1 MKNSSGVTLRSV
13 LLALILIPINCYW
26 IIYTEMVWWAQFPT
40 TMSLFFSV
48 IFNLA
53 VIIPVSLLL
62 GKLSPRLRLNQR
74 ELLVI
79 YVMLCMAS
87 AVASHDNLQVLIPM
101 IGHPFWFDTPEN
113 EWGELFWQY
122 LPDWLTIKDRQV
134 LAGFYE
140 GESNFHTLDH
150 VIPWA
155 KVAAP
160 WIGFVT
166 VLIAV
171 MLCINVILRKQWIE
185 REKLAYPIIQLP
197 LEMTRDHGTTFFKNK
212 TLWLAIGI
220 VVVIDI
226 VNGLN
231 FLYPAVPLIGFRS
244 RDISGLFTE
253 KPWNAIGWTPLSIY
267 PFVVG
272 LGFLMPVDLSFSC
285 WFFYLFRKSQRILGA
300 MIATRGL
307 PGFPYDRQ
315 QSLGAYIGL
324 SLFAIWANR
333 RYFIQILRRV
343 FGLRTGIDDSNEPM
357 SYRMAV
363 IGAILGVGALVFFFV
378 NAGMSVWVAIA
389 AFSIY
394 YALSTGITR
403 MRAESGAPAHDL
415 HFMGPDY
422 MIPAITGARRLGP
435 SNLTMLSF
443 FFSFNRAHR
452 SHPMPH
458 QLEAFKLSERTGL
471 NSKKL
476 VFLMILAVLVG
487 AASSFWAYL
496 YDVYKYG
503 SGGSFAW
510 QPYNRLQQWLS
521 YPPPPDHLAVTF
533 IGLGTFFTF
542 FLMFMRMKFF
552 WWPFHAVGYAVSG
565 ADDWCMNWL
574 WASLMI
580 STLAKWIILRQG
592 GIKAHRRAIPF
603 FLGLVLGEFVIGSIW
618 SIIGVS
624 VGIRTFPF
632 KDW

>member
-1 MKNSSGVTLRSV
+1 MKNSSGVTLRAV
-13 LLALILIPINCYW
+13 GIGLILIPINCYW

-40 TMSLFFSV
+40 TMSLFFNV
-48 IFNLA
+48 IFCLA
-53 VIIPVSLLL
+53 VITPINLLL
-62 GKLSPRLRLNQR
+62 RRISPKLSLTQT

-87 AVASHDNLQVLIPM
+87 AVASHDNFQVLIPM

-113 EWGELFWQY
+113 EWGELFWEHI
-122 LPDWLTIKDRQV
+122 PEWLSIRDEQILT
-134 LAGFYE
+134 GYYE
-140 GESNFHTLDH
+140 GESTFHTLEH
-150 VIPWA
+150 IKAWLRP
-155 KVAAP
+155 AAL
-160 WIGFVT
+160 WTGFAV
-166 VLIAV
+166 VLLSV

-197 LEMTRDHGTTFFKNK
+197 LEMTRNYGITFFRNK
-212 TLWLAIGI
+212 VFWLAFAI
-220 VVVIDI
+220 VSVIDVI
-226 VNGLN
+226 NGLN
-231 FLYPAVPLIGFRS
+231 YLYPAVPLIGFRS
-244 RDISGLFTE
+244 RNISGLFTE

-285 WFFYLFRKSQRILGA
+285 WFFYFFRKSQRILGSMVA
-300 MIATRGL
+300 MHGL

-324 SLFAIWANR
+324 SLFAIWASR
-333 RYFIQILRRV
+333 RYFAQILRR
-343 FGLRTGIDDSNEPM
+343 FLGLKTALDDSTEPM
-357 SYRMAV
+357 SYRMSV
-363 IGAILGVGALVFFFV
+363 IGVIVGVGLLVFFCV
-378 NAGMSVWVAIA
+378 SAGMSVWVAIA

-422 MIPAITGARRLGP
+422 MIPAITGARKLGAA
-435 SNLTMLSF
+435 NLTVLSY

-458 QLEAFKLSERTGL
+458 QLEALKLSERTGID
-471 NSKKL
+471 SKKL
-476 VFLMILAVLVG
+476 IFVMILAVAVG

-496 YDVYKYG
+496 YDIYKFG

-510 QPYNRLQQWLS
+510 RPYNRLQQWLT
-521 YPPPPDHLAVTF
+521 YPPPPDYIAVIF
-533 IGLGTFFTF
+533 IGLGTLFTF
-542 FLMFMRMKFF
+542 FLMAMRMKFF

-574 WASLMI
+574 WASLVI
-580 STLAKWIILRQG
+580 STVAKWIILRQG
-592 GIKAHRRAIPF
+592 GIRTHRRAIPF
-603 FLGLVLGEFVIGSIW
+603 FLGLVLGEFVVGSIW
-618 SIIGVS
+618 SIIGLS
-624 VGIRTFPF
+624 LGIRTFPF

>member
-1 MKNSSGVTLRSV
+1 MKNTSEVTLRAVV
-13 LLALILIPINCYW
+13 LGLVLIPINCYW
-26 IIYTEMVWWAQFPT
+26 IMYTEMVWWAQFPT
-40 TMSLFFSV
+40 TMSLFFNV
-48 IFNLA
+48 IFCLA
-53 VIIPVSLLL
+53 IIIPINLLIH
-62 GKLSPRLRLNQR
+62 KLSPKLSLNQA

-101 IGHPFWFDTPEN
+101 IGHVFWFDTPEN
-113 EWGELFWQY
+113 EWRELIWEY
-122 LPDWLTIKDRQV
+122 IPDWLSIRDKSI
-134 LAGFYE
+134 LSGYYE
-140 GESNFHTLDH
+140 GETSFYNMDYIKAWLKPA
-150 VIPWA
+150 I
-155 KVAAP
+155 P
-160 WIGFVT
+160 WIGFITTLLT
-166 VLIAV
+166 VMIF
-171 MLCINVILRKQWIE
+171 ISVILRKQWIE

-197 LEMTRDHGTTFFKNK
+197 LEMTRNYGITFFSNK
-212 TLWLAIGI
+212 VFWIAFAI
-220 VVVIDI
+220 VSVIDI

-231 FLYPAVPLIGFRS
+231 YLYPNVPLIGFRS

-267 PFVVG
+267 PFVIG

-285 WFFYLFRKSQRILGA
+285 WFFYFFRKSQRILGS
-300 MIATRGL
+300 MMGVHSL

-333 RYFIQILRRV
+333 NYFAQVMRRF
-343 FGLRTGIDDSNEPM
+343 FGISSDLDDSNEPI
-357 SYRMAV
+357 SYRIAV
-363 IGAILGVGALVFFFV
+363 IGTIVGIGILVFFFYS
-378 NAGMSVWVAIA
+378 AGMSIWVAIT
-389 AFSIY
+389 AFLIY

-422 MIPAITGARRLGP
+422 MIPAITGTRKLGA
-435 SNLTMLSF
+435 SNLTALSYF
-443 FFSFNRAHR
+443 FAFNRAHR

-458 QLEAFKLSERTGL
+458 QLEAFKLCERTGINGRRL
-471 NSKKL
+471 IL
-476 VFLMILAVLVG
+476 VMVLSILVG
-487 AASSFWAYL
+487 SISSFWAYL
-496 YDVYKYG
+496 HDVYKFG

-510 QPYNRLQQWLS
+510 HPYNRLQQWLT
-521 YPPPPDHLAVTF
+521 YPSPPDYAAVSF
-533 IGLGTFFTF
+533 IGVGTIFTF

-574 WASLMI
+574 WASLI
-580 STLAKWIILRQG
+580 IATVAKWIILRQG
-592 GIKAHRRAIPF
+592 GIRSHRRAIPF

-618 SIIGVS
+618 SIIGLS
-624 VGIRTFPF
+624 AGIRTFPF

>member
-1 MKNSSGVTLRSV
+1 VGNSSGVTLRAV
-13 LLALILIPINCYW
+13 GIGLILIPINCYW

-40 TMSLFFSV
+40 TMSLFFNV

-53 VIIPVSLLL
+53 VIIPISLLL
-62 GKLSPRLRLNQR
+62 RRLSPRLCLSQN

-87 AVASHDNLQVLIPM
+87 AVASHDNFQVLIPM

-113 EWGELFWQY
+113 EWAELFWEHV
-122 LPDWLTIKDRQV
+122 PEWLSIRDEGILT
-134 LAGFYE
+134 GYYE
-140 GESNFHTLDH
+140 GESTFHTLEH
-150 VIPWA
+150 IKVWA
-155 KVAAP
+155 RVAAP
-160 WIGFVT
+160 WIGFAT
-166 VLIAV
+166 VLLSV

-197 LEMTRDHGTTFFKNK
+197 LEMTRNHGITFFKNK
-212 TLWLAIGI
+212 TFWIAFAL
-220 VVVIDI
+220 VSVIDVI
-226 VNGLN
+226 NGLN
-231 FLYPAVPLIGFRS
+231 YLYPAVPLIGFRS
-244 RDISGLFTE
+244 RNIGGLFTE

-285 WFFYLFRKSQRILGA
+285 WFFYFFRKSQRIIGS
-300 MIATRGL
+300 MIAMRGL

-324 SLFAIWANR
+324 SLFAIWASR
-333 RYFIQILRRV
+333 RYFTQIFRKFL
-343 FGLRTGIDDSNEPM
+343 GLKTSLDDSTEPM

-363 IGAILGVGALVFFFV
+363 LGIILGMGILVFFFV
-378 NAGMSVWVAIA
+378 SAGMSVWIAIS
-389 AFSIY
+389 AFIIY

-422 MIPAITGARRLGP
+422 MLPAIAGARKLGAA
-435 SNLTMLSF
+435 NLTVLSY

-458 QLEAFKLSERTGL
+458 QLEALKLSERTGI
-471 NSKKL
+471 NSRKL
-476 VFLMILAVLVG
+476 VFVMILAVVVG
-487 AASSFWAYL
+487 GISSFWAYL
-496 YDVYKYG
+496 YDVYRYG
-503 SGGSFAW
+503 SWGSFAW
-510 QPYNRLQQWLS
+510 HPYNRLQQWLS
-521 YPPPPDHLAVTF
+521 YPPPPDHIAVTF

-542 FLMFMRMKFF
+542 FLMVMRMKFF

-574 WASLMI
+574 WASLVI
-580 STLAKWIILRQG
+580 STIAKWIILRQG
-592 GIKAHRRAIPF
+592 GIRAHRRAIPF
-603 FLGLVLGEFVIGSIW
+603 FLGLVLGEFVVGSIW
-618 SIIGVS
+618 SIIGLS
-624 VGIRTFPF
+624 LGIRTFPF